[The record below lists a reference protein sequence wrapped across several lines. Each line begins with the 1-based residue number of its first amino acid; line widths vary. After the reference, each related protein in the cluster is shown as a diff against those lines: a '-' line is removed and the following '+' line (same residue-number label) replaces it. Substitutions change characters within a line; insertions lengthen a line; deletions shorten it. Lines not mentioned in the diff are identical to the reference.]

1 MTRWSDLE
9 KVQPSLHEIKR
20 LASVIQ
26 KKYTTTKAANDALE
40 KNDHVLAHAC
50 LYLRDVLSFME
61 FESAV
66 THGDPGRVLKIL
78 KLWVYMFRGAGLTNY
93 AREALEI
100 LVSWEKELPD
110 AVKHNLERG
119 WFVNRWGLAKRFIA
133 ADLYIEHLNR
143 LVKVRSAHIIES
155 RETPESSTDTVPS
168 LFS

>member
-1 MTRWSDLE
+1 MTQWSELA
-9 KVQPSLHEIKR
+9 KARPSVEEIKD
-20 LASVIQ
+20 LAAMIQ
-26 KKYTTTKAANDALE
+26 KKYTTTEAANLALE
-40 KNDHVLAHAC
+40 KKDEVLAHAC

-66 THGDPGRVLKIL
+66 THGDPGRVLKVL

-100 LVSWEKELPD
+100 LVTWEKELPD
-110 AVKHNLERG
+110 PLKHNLERG

-143 LVKVRSAHIIES
+143 LVKVS
-155 RETPESSTDTVPS
+155 RIALQPNGS
-168 LFS
+168 